1 MPGLLG
7 TGWGGKTSRECLVV
21 RGSLGCDAEQRG
33 A

>member
-1 MPGLLG
+1 MLGLLG
-7 TGWGGKTSRECLVV
+7 MGWGGKTSKECL